1 MRLIKTLN
9 VYIVRRRKFIF
20 FFFSNYI
27 MGFDCF
33 DCAIC
38 REHMDCEDYAVC
50 SFCEKP
56 EIFNEEGKL
65 YCDICIQGT
74 YHDVNG
80 KFICD
85 DCGNKNIE
93 DVEDEE
99 LKEIIKTRFSV
110 EKRIS
115 RLGNFIN
122 KDMKR
127 IKKMQDRMKR
137 TNAEMNKLLEYI

>member
-1 MRLIKTLN
+1 
-9 VYIVRRRKFIF
+9 
-20 FFFSNYI
+20 

-50 SFCEKP
+50 SFCENS

-65 YCDICIQGT
+65 YCDICIKGT
-74 YHDVNG
+74 YHDING
-80 KFICD
+80 KITCD

-99 LKEIIKTRFSV
+99 LKEIIKTRFTPRQ
-110 EKRIS
+110 KYI
-115 RLGNFIN
+115 RLGRFIIE
-122 KDMKR
+122 DMKR
-127 IKKMQDRMKR
+127 IEKLQIRIKR
-137 TNAEMNKLLEYI
+137 TNDEMNKINLK